1 MARFSLRPRKKSVD
15 GADGAPAGS
24 IPYGFVI
31 TAAWAWR
38 LIAIGVVLAVLVA
51 GFARVSTIL
60 VPIVIAMIIAA
71 PLEHLVTR
79 MEKHRVPRGAG
90 AAIVILSFTLIVLG
104 LMGAAGGTIV
114 AGFDD
119 LREQAVEGF
128 SQFLDWLVN
137 GPLHVNPDTIDNL
150 QQNLTDML
158 QKNWK
163 GIFNGALSIT
173 GTVGS
178 VFAGIVIA
186 LFSLFFFLRDGRLMW
201 LWGLGHTA
209 GDNAERIDNAGTAAF
224 GTLGRYA
231 RTSAFV
237 AFIDALGIGVGAW
250 ILGLPLALPIAI
262 VVFLFS
268 FIPMFGATI
277 SGAIAIAVALVDGGP
292 KEALWML
299 LIVIVVQQIEGSLL
313 YPFLFGK
320 AASIH
325 PMVILLSV
333 SIGTLLAGFVG
344 AVIAV
349 PLVSFVTTFVTKMN
363 DPDALAPGEEED
375 DADEEAGEAEN
386 PGPEPS
392 PA

>member
-1 MARFSLRPRKKSVD
+1 
-15 GADGAPAGS
+15 
-24 IPYGFVI
+24 
-31 TAAWAWR
+31 
-38 LIAIGVVLAVLVA
+38 
-51 GFARVSTIL
+51 
-60 VPIVIAMIIAA
+60 
-71 PLEHLVTR
+71 
-79 MEKHRVPRGAG
+79 
-90 AAIVILSFTLIVLG
+90 VILSFTLIVLG
-104 LMGAAGGTIV
+104 LMAAAGGTIV
-114 AGFDD
+114 AGFAD
-119 LREQAVEGF
+119 LRVQAVAGF
-128 SQFLDWLVN
+128 DQFLTWLVN
-137 GPLHVNPDTIDNL
+137 GPIHINQATIDNL
-150 QQNLTDML
+150 QQNLTDLL

-178 VFAGIVIA
+178 VFAGAVIA
-186 LFSLFFFLRDGRLMW
+186 IFSLFFFLRDGRMMW

-209 GDNAERIDNAGTAAF
+209 GTNAERIDNAGTAAF

-277 SGAIAIAVALVDGGP
+277 SGAIAIAVALVDGGW

-299 LIVIVVQQIEGSLL
+299 IIVLLVQQIEGSLL

-344 AVIAV
+344 AVISV
-349 PLVSFVTTFVTKMN
+349 PLVSFVTTFISKMN
-363 DPDALAPGEEED
+363 NPDAPAPGEEV
-375 DADEEAGEAEN
+375 DE
-386 PGPEPS
+386 
-392 PA
+392 PATAPAPA

>member
-1 MARFSLRPRKKSVD
+1 MN
-15 GADGAPAGS
+15 
-24 IPYGFVI
+24 
-31 TAAWAWR
+31 
-38 LIAIGVVLAVLVA
+38 
-51 GFARVSTIL
+51 
-60 VPIVIAMIIAA
+60 
-71 PLEHLVTR
+71 
-79 MEKHRVPRGAG
+79 
-90 AAIVILSFTLIVLG
+90 
-104 LMGAAGGTIV
+104 
-114 AGFDD
+114 
-119 LREQAVEGF
+119 Q
-128 SQFLDWLVN
+128 
-137 GPLHVNPDTIDNL
+137 DTIDNI
-150 QQNLTDML
+150 QQNLTDLL

-178 VFAGIVIA
+178 VFAGPVIA

-201 LWGLGHTA
+201 LWGVKHTA

-231 RTSAFV
+231 RTCAFV
-237 AFIDALGIGVGAW
+237 AFIDAVGIGIGAW

-277 SGAIAIAVALVDGGP
+277 SGAIAIAVALVDGGW

-333 SIGTLLAGFVG
+333 SMAPCSRASFG

-349 PLVSFVTTFVTKMN
+349 PLVSFVTTFVAKMN
-363 DPDALAPGEEED
+363 NPDALAPGEEVD
-375 DADEEAGEAEN
+375 DADDATMARTRN
-386 PGPEPS
+386 AAAEPS
-392 PA
+392 PAWSLLAIGVRLLHRGRVPLVHAHRAAARDPSRGKVAQCRDLLGVRATGPRGLTPSSGRNAGFVPRPRWSPAAPSRARRSASSRPTAPGWTSRSVRSTRRSSRPRSGR